1 MKKIFCILNST
12 FLILLCGCSST
23 TITEYDKDGNVV
35 KITKTNESAMYVGM
49 QSLDVKDNWA
59 CINGWCL
66 GANPSVN
73 IYGAGSFSA
82 IIGSINKENGA
93 TNALGYATMLNNAKV
108 SLDIT
113 ANKDGITAKD
123 QSNEVQPN
131 QNVQTTAENQ
141 TEKAE

>member
-23 TITEYDKDGNVV
+23 TITEYDKEGNVV

-49 QSLDVKDNWA
+49 QSLDTKDNWA

-73 IYGAGSFSA
+73 IYGAGAFSA
-82 IIGSINKENGA
+82 IIGSINKDNGA
-93 TNALGYATMLNNAKV
+93 TNSLGYATMLNNAKV

-113 ANKDGITAKD
+113 ANKDGITAKA
-123 QSNEVQPN
+123 QTNEVQPN
-131 QNVQTTAENQ
+131 QNTEATAENQ

>member
-1 MKKIFCILNST
+1 MKKAFVMIFGVACGV
-12 FLILLCGCSST
+12 LCGCSST
-23 TITEYDKDGNVV
+23 TITEYDKEGNVI

-49 QSLDVKDNWA
+49 QSLDTKDNWA

-73 IYGAGSFSA
+73 IYGAGAFSA
-82 IIGSINKENGA
+82 IIGSINKDNGA

-113 ANKDGITAKD
+113 ANKDGITAKA
-123 QSNEVQPN
+123 QTNEVQPN

>member
-1 MKKIFCILNST
+1 MKKIFAIGISSIAFILG
-12 FLILLCGCSST
+12 GCSST
-23 TITEYDKDGNVV
+23 TITEYDKDGKIL

-82 IIGSINKENGA
+82 IIGSINKESGA
-93 TNALGYATMLNNAKV
+93 TNSLGYATMINNAKV

-113 ANKDGITAKD
+113 ATKDGITAKAK
-123 QSNEVQPN
+123 SNETS
-131 QNVQTTAENQ
+131 VQTS
-141 TEKAE
+141 EKTKVE